1 MRIENLNS
9 PTPVYYLLK
18 KIQIAI
24 SKNGKT
30 GDKNK
35 KRQILG
41 MGFRGEGVGIF
52 RRE

>member
-24 SKNGKT
+24 SKNDET
-30 GDKNK
+30 GDKNQK
-35 KRQILG
+35 TTN
-41 MGFRGEGVGIF
+41 FGEGI
-52 RRE
+52 